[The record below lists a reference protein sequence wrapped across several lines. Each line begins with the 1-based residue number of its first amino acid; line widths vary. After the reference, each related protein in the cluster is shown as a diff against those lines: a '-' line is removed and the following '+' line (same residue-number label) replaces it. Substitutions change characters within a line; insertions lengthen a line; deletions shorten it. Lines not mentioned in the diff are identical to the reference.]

1 MDDID
6 DVIGL
11 LNYSNRQKEKV
22 KAQQSFNQATM
33 LSQPTIEEQK
43 EIADRKLNIEKLME
57 ELETMKAKKQELL
70 ERNIRLK
77 ENQERPQRDYSSE
90 V

>member
-1 MDDID
+1 MMDDID

-57 ELETMKAKKQELL
+57 ELETMKAKK
-70 ERNIRLK
+70 
-77 ENQERPQRDYSSE
+77 
-90 V
+90 

>member
-57 ELETMKAKKQELL
+57 ELETMKAKK
-70 ERNIRLK
+70 
-77 ENQERPQRDYSSE
+77 
-90 V
+90 

>member
-22 KAQQSFNQATM
+22 KAQQSLNQATM